1 MPVSQLRLFVTVI
14 FAAFSLFC
22 AVKVEA
28 HEGWGIVVDRQG
40 QVYFSD
46 IPTNTIWKI
55 TVEGKLEAAV
65 TNQHSHSLIKG
76 DDGNIYGAHEN
87 GSVWRITP
95 DGSFLEMLPPNGD
108 FPLSL
113 HCFIIDRD
121 GNIYSMNSGS
131 VQSGL
136 VKILKRTPDAQVTT
150 LAGNTRGYADGR
162 GSEAKFTGI
171 DGMDWADDGSLY
183 VTDGVYVRRVAMDGL
198 VTTLGDGELTSESC
212 GEDLMGLTVAPRKEI
227 LVADYSSRRIL
238 KIMRDGSTQTILETG
253 LIWSPTGIALFGE
266 DLYVLEHLRMPF
278 VILGNVEV
286 GAYIRVRKISP
297 DGAATTLA
305 TVWGRNTPVFVVI
318 LFVVIAILVLARR
331 FWKQRKN
338 RRVRAAE

>member
-1 MPVSQLRLFVTVI
+1 MPVSQLRLFVAVI
-14 FAAFSLFC
+14 FAAFCLFC
-22 AVKVEA
+22 VGKIEA

-55 TVEGKLEAAV
+55 IVEGKLEAAA

-87 GSVWRITP
+87 GSVWRVTP
-95 DGSFLEMLPPNGD
+95 DSGFTEVLPPNGD

-113 HCFIIDRD
+113 HSFIIDRD
-121 GNIYSMNSGS
+121 GSIYSMNSGS
-131 VQSGL
+131 VQSGQ
-136 VKILKRTPDAQVTT
+136 VKILKKAPDAEVTT

-162 GSEAKFTGI
+162 GSEAKFTSI
-171 DGMDWADDGSLY
+171 DGMDWAADGSLY
-183 VTDGVYVRRVAMDGL
+183 VTDGTYVRRVAMDGL
-198 VTTLGDGELTSESC
+198 VTTVGGGELTSESW
-212 GEDLMGLTVAPRKEI
+212 GEDLMGLTVVPRNEI
-227 LVADYSSRRIL
+227 LVADYSNRRIL
-238 KIMRDGSTQTILETG
+238 KIMPDGSVQTVLETG
-253 LIWSPTGIALFGE
+253 LIWSPTGVALVG
-266 DLYVLEHLRMPF
+266 DVLYVLEHLRMPL
-278 VILGNVEV
+278 VLLGNIEI

-305 TVWGRNTPVFVVI
+305 TVWGRNTPVFIVV

-331 FWKQRKN
+331 FRKRRKN
-338 RRVRAAE
+338 RRICAAI

>member
-1 MPVSQLRLFVTVI
+1 MPVSQLCLFVAVI
-14 FAAFSLFC
+14 SAALCLFS
-22 AVKVEA
+22 VGKVEA

-55 TVEGKLEAAV
+55 TVEGKLEAAA

-95 DGSFLEMLPPNGD
+95 DGGFLEVLPPNGD

-113 HCFIIDRD
+113 HSFFIDRD

-131 VQSGL
+131 VQSGQ
-136 VKILKRTPDAQVTT
+136 VKILRRTPDGQITT
-150 LAGNTRGYADGR
+150 LTGNTSGYADGR

-171 DGMDWADDGSLY
+171 DGMDWAADGSLY
-183 VTDGVYVRRVAMDGL
+183 LTDGVYVRRVAMDGL
-198 VTTLGDGELTSESC
+198 VTTVGGGVLTSESW
-212 GEDLMGLTVAPRKEI
+212 GEDLMGLTVAPRNEI
-227 LVADYSSRRIL
+227 LVADYSNRRIL
-238 KIMRDGSTQTILETG
+238 KVASDGSAQTVLETG
-253 LIWSPTGIALFGE
+253 LIWSPTGVALVGE
-266 DLYVLEHLRMPF
+266 DLYVLEHLRMPLVF
-278 VILGNVEV
+278 LGNIEV

-305 TVWGRNTPVFVVI
+305 TVWGRNTPVFIVG
-318 LFVVIAILVLARR
+318 LFVVSAILILARR
-331 FWKQRKN
+331 FWKRRKN
-338 RRVRAAE
+338 RLVRAAP

>member
-1 MPVSQLRLFVTVI
+1 MPFSQLRLFVAVV

-22 AVKVEA
+22 VGKVEA

-55 TVEGKLEAAV
+55 TVEGKLEAAA

-95 DGSFLEMLPPNGD
+95 DGGFLEVLPPNGD

-136 VKILKRTPDAQVTT
+136 VKILKRTPDAEVTM

-171 DGMDWADDGSLY
+171 DGMAWADDGSLF
-183 VTDGVYVRRVAMDGL
+183 VTDGVYVRRLAMDGL
-198 VTTLGDGELTSESC
+198 VTTVGGGELTSESW

-227 LVADYSSRRIL
+227 LAADYSNRRVL
-238 KIMRDGSTQTILETG
+238 RIMPDGSAQTILETG
-253 LIWSPTGIALFGE
+253 LIWSPTGVALVGE
-266 DLYVLEHLRMPF
+266 DLYVLEHLRMPL
-278 VILGNVEV
+278 VILGNVEI

-305 TVWGRNTPVFVVI
+305 TVWGSNTPAFVVV
-318 LFVVIAILVLARR
+318 LFVAIAILVLARH
-331 FWKQRKN
+331 FGKLRKN
-338 RRVRAAE
+338 RCVRAAA